1 MPTIVINTITQLDV
15 NDQEVQYFAVM
26 IPLTEV
32 RDLLSRYT
40 PSSGSSP
47 SAADCRGLTRALLDA
62 AIASGVT
69 P

>member
-1 MPTIVINTITQLDV
+1 MSTIVTNTVTQLDM

-47 SAADCRGLTRALLDA
+47 SAADCRGLARAILDA
-62 AIASGVT
+62 ATAAGVT

>member
-1 MPTIVINTITQLDV
+1 MPTNVIYTGTQLDI

-47 SAADCRGLTRALLDA
+47 STEDCRGLTRSLLDA
-62 AIASGVT
+62 AIAAGVT

>member
-1 MPTIVINTITQLDV
+1 MSTVVINTVTQLDV
-15 NDQEVQYFAVM
+15 NDQQVQYFAVM
-26 IPLTEV
+26 IPLTEIQ
-32 RDLLSRYT
+32 DLLSRYT